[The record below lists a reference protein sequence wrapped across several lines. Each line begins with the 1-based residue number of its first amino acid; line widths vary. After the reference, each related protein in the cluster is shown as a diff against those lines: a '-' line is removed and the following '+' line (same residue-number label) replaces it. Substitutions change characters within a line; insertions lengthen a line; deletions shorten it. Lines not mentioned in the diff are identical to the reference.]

1 MYNILTHT
9 HIFLEK
15 KSQNVDTKWIYIVES
30 LVAQLVKNLPT
41 MWESWV
47 RSLGWEKPL
56 EKGKAAHSTIL
67 DWRIPWTVVHEVAKS
82 QTRLNDFHI

>member
-1 MYNILTHT
+1 MLTHT

-15 KSQNVDTKWIYIVES
+15 KSQNIDIKWIYIVES
-30 LVAQLVKNLPT
+30 PVAQLVKNLPT

-47 RSLGWEKPL
+47 RSLVWEKSL
-56 EKGKAAHSTIL
+56 EKGKATHSTIL

-82 QTRLNDFHI
+82 QTRVTFTREK